1 MYYNTVTLSRDE
13 CHNSGVYIEPS
24 SNGALVSMPAIKG
37 SSPKFTSLVRSRRGI
52 LAGAVATVVLAGGVG
67 WYVFGRNNPQDSF
80 ITQEVVIGDVED
92 TVTAMGTLQP
102 LQFVDVG
109 TQVSGQLRKI
119 HVTYGEEVEQGQL
132 LAEIDPTIYES
143 RKGAT
148 EAQLQN
154 YQAQLAQRQAERV
167 LAQQQFERQK
177 ELLAANATSQDAF
190 DSAES
195 RLKVA
200 GAQITA
206 LQAQIRQSESTLKG
220 DTANLSYTKI
230 FAPMAGSVV
239 NVIAKQGQTLNANQT
254 APLILRVAD
263 LDTMTVYAQVS
274 EADVPKLKIGMR
286 AYFTTLGVSE
296 KRRYGTLRQIV
307 PTPEVVNNVVLYNCL
322 FDVENPEKDLL
333 PQMSAQ
339 VYFIVAEARDVPIV
353 SVSALRPA
361 SRPQRGATPSA
372 ETAAAGAPEGN
383 GPPPDGQRRRMRRG
397 PGGPQ
402 GGPPGAVGEGLH
414 FTVTVLENGERVE
427 RPVVVGAMNRLV
439 AEIKSGLKPGD
450 VVVMTAPADGA
461 ARPQQQRPGFPFGGG
476 MRFR

>member
-1 MYYNTVTLSRDE
+1 
-13 CHNSGVYIEPS
+13 
-24 SNGALVSMPAIKG
+24 MPA
-37 SSPKFTSLVRSRRGI
+37 PKLSTPKITSFARSRLGI
-52 LAGAVATVVLAGGVG
+52 AALALAALGVIGGGV
-67 WYVFGRNNPQDSF
+67 WFFTGRSNPQDAY
-80 ITQEVVIGDVED
+80 ITQEVVLGDVED

-119 HVTYGEEVEQGQL
+119 HVDYGEQVTQGQL
-132 LAEIDPTIYES
+132 LAELDPTIYES

-148 EAQLQN
+148 EASLQN
-154 YQAQLAQRQAERV
+154 FQAQLMQRQAERV

-195 RLKVA
+195 RLKVTT
-200 GAQITA
+200 AQISA
-206 LQAQIRQSESTLKG
+206 LQAQIRQTESTLKG

-230 FAPMAGSVV
+230 YAPMAGTVV
-239 NVIAKQGQTLNANQT
+239 NLIAKQGQTLNANQT
-254 APLILRVAD
+254 APLILRIAD

-286 AYFTTLGVSE
+286 AYFTTLGVSD

-339 VYFIVAEARDVPIV
+339 VYFVVSEAHNVPIV

-361 SRPQRGATPSA
+361 ARPSRPAPSA
-372 ETAAAGAPEGN
+372 DGAKEKPAAEVAAN
-383 GPPPDGQRRRMRRG
+383 GPPEPGASPPAAGERRRARGQGRGG
-397 PGGPQ
+397 PGRTAGD
-402 GGPPGAVGEGLH
+402 GMH
-414 FTVTVLENGERVE
+414 FTVTVLEDGERVQKE
-427 RPVVVGAMNRLV
+427 ITVGAMNRLV
-439 AEIKSGLKPGD
+439 AEVKTGLAPGD
-450 VVVMTAPADGA
+450 VVVMEAPAGGSG
-461 ARPQQQRPGFPFGGG
+461 PQQRPGGGLLGGPGGFPGGV
-476 MRFR
+476 RFR

>member
-1 MYYNTVTLSRDE
+1 M
-13 CHNSGVYIEPS
+13 
-24 SNGALVSMPAIKG
+24 AA
-37 SSPKFTSLVRSRRGI
+37 
-52 LAGAVATVVLAGGVG
+52 AVAAVVLIGGATWFFVG
-67 WYVFGRNNPQDSF
+67 RDSPEDSY
-80 ITQEVVIGDVED
+80 ITQEVVMGDVED
-92 TVTAMGTLQP
+92 TVTALGTLQP

-119 HVTYGEEVEQGQL
+119 HVTYGQEVKQGDL
-132 LAEIDPTIYES
+132 LAELDPTIYES

-154 YQAQLAQRQAERV
+154 LQAQAAQRQAERA

-200 GAQITA
+200 TAQISA
-206 LQAQIRQSESTLKG
+206 LAAQMRQSESTLKG

-230 FAPMAGSVV
+230 FAPMDGAVV
-239 NVIAKQGQTLNANQT
+239 NLIAKQGQTLNANQT
-254 APLILRVAD
+254 APLILRIAD
-263 LDTMTVYAQVS
+263 LNTMTVYAQVS

-322 FDVENPEKDLL
+322 FDVENPDKDLL

-339 VYFIVAEARDVPIV
+339 VYFLVAEARDVPIV

-361 SRPQRGATPSA
+361 NGPRQRP
-372 ETAAAGAPEGN
+372 AAAGANGN
-383 GPPPDGQRRRMRRG
+383 ASNGTDVAANSAPTPDANGAPPPGQRRRMRGGAGGR
-397 PGGPQ
+397 GGPAAN
-402 GGPPGAVGEGLH
+402 PSEGLH
-414 FTVTVLENGERVE
+414 FTVTVLEDGERVQ
-427 RPVVVGAMNRLV
+427 RDVVVGAMNRLV
-439 AEIKSGLKPGD
+439 AEIRSGLKAGD
-450 VVVMTAPADGA
+450 VVVMEAPEGGG
-461 ARPQQQRPGFPFGGG
+461 RQQQQRPGGGLLGGPGGG
-476 MRFR
+476 VRFR

>member
-1 MYYNTVTLSRDE
+1 MSAPKIPLS
-13 CHNSGVYIEPS
+13 
-24 SNGALVSMPAIKG
+24 
-37 SSPKFTSLVRSRRGI
+37 KFTALTRSRRGVI
-52 LAGAVATVVLAGGVG
+52 AGAVAAAVVAGGAG
-67 WYVFGRNNPQDSF
+67 WFFLGRETPANSF
-80 ITQEVVIGDVED
+80 ITQDVTLGDVED

-119 HVTYGEEVEQGQL
+119 NVTYGEQVTQGQL
-132 LAEIDPTIYES
+132 LAELDPTIYES

-154 YQAQLAQRQAERV
+154 YQAQLSQRQAERQ

-177 ELLAANATSQDAF
+177 DLLAANATSQDAF

-200 GAQITA
+200 TAQIAA
-206 LQAQIRQSESTLKG
+206 LQAQIKQSESTLKG

-230 FAPMAGSVV
+230 FAPMDGTVV
-239 NVIAKQGQTLNANQT
+239 NLIAKQGQTLNANQT

-286 AYFTTLGVSE
+286 AYFTTLGVSD

-322 FDVENPEKDLL
+322 FDVENPEGDLL

-339 VYFIVAEARDVPIV
+339 VYFIVAEARNVPIV

-361 SRPQRGATPSA
+361 SAGPRPAGPPGEAANGNAAPDTGAAPPAGERRRIRGAGGGPRG
-372 ETAAAGAPEGN
+372 AG
-383 GPPPDGQRRRMRRG
+383 G
-397 PGGPQ
+397 PGGETPN
-402 GGPPGAVGEGLH
+402 LH
-414 FTVTVLENGERVE
+414 FTVTVLEDGERVQ
-427 RPVVVGAMNRLV
+427 RDVTVGAMNRLV

-450 VVVMTAPADGA
+450 VVVMEA
-461 ARPQQQRPGFPFGGG
+461 AAGGQGQQQRPGSGPFGMGGMGPG

>member
-1 MYYNTVTLSRDE
+1 
-13 CHNSGVYIEPS
+13 
-24 SNGALVSMPAIKG
+24 MPA
-37 SSPKFTSLVRSRRGI
+37 PKLSTPKITSFVRSRPGMI
-52 LAGAVATVVLAGGVG
+52 SIAVLTAALVGGGA
-67 WYVFGRNNPQDSF
+67 WFFMGRTNPQDAF
-80 ITQEVVIGDVED
+80 ITQEVVMGDVED

-119 HVTYGEEVEQGQL
+119 NVDYGEAVAQGQL

-148 EAQLQN
+148 EASLQN
-154 YQAQLAQRQAERV
+154 FQAQLTQRQAERL

-195 RLKVA
+195 RLKVTT
-200 GAQITA
+200 AQIAA
-206 LQAQIRQSESTLKG
+206 LQAQIRQTESTLKG

-230 FAPMAGSVV
+230 FAPMAGQVV
-239 NVIAKQGQTLNANQT
+239 NLIAKQGQTLNANQT
-254 APLILRVAD
+254 APLILRIAD

-286 AYFTTLGVSE
+286 AYFTTLGISE

-339 VYFIVAEARDVPIV
+339 VYFVVSEAHNVPIV

-361 SRPQRGATPSA
+361 ARQPRQAVPADAAKPAASSGTDVAANGTPDA
-372 ETAAAGAPEGN
+372 GGTPPAAGE
-383 GPPPDGQRRRMRRG
+383 RRRARGQGG
-397 PGGPQ
+397 PGGRGPR
-402 GGPPGAVGEGLH
+402 GGTGGGDLH
-414 FTVTVLENGERVE
+414 DTVTVLEEGERVQKDITI
-427 RPVVVGAMNRLV
+427 GAMNRLV
-439 AEIKSGLKPGD
+439 AEVKSGLEPGD
-450 VVVMTAPADGA
+450 VVVMEAPAGGGSGQRQQGPGGGLLGGA
-461 ARPQQQRPGFPFGGG
+461 GGFGGG
-476 MRFR
+476 PRFR

>member
-1 MYYNTVTLSRDE
+1 
-13 CHNSGVYIEPS
+13 
-24 SNGALVSMPAIKG
+24 MPA
-37 SSPKFTSLVRSRRGI
+37 PKLSTPKITSFVRSRRGAMSI
-52 LAGAVATVVLAGGVG
+52 AVLAAVLAGGAA
-67 WYVFGRNNPQDSF
+67 WFFMGRTNPQNAF
-80 ITQEVVIGDVED
+80 ITQEVVMGDVED

-119 HVTYGEEVEQGQL
+119 NVDYGEAVAQGQL

-148 EAQLQN
+148 EASLQN
-154 YQAQLAQRQAERV
+154 FQAQLTQRQAERL

-195 RLKVA
+195 RLKVTT
-200 GAQITA
+200 AQIAA
-206 LQAQIRQSESTLKG
+206 LQAQIRQTESTLKG

-230 FAPMAGSVV
+230 FAPMAGQVV
-239 NVIAKQGQTLNANQT
+239 NLIAKQGQTLNANQT
-254 APLILRVAD
+254 APLILRIAD

-339 VYFIVAEARDVPIV
+339 VYFVVSEAHNVPIV

-361 SRPQRGATPSA
+361 ARQPRQAPPADAAKPATPNGTDVAANGTA
-372 ETAAAGAPEGN
+372 EAGGAPPAAGE
-383 GPPPDGQRRRMRRG
+383 RRRMRGQGGRG
-397 PGGPQ
+397 PGGRT
-402 GGPPGAVGEGLH
+402 AVDNLH
-414 FTVTVLENGERVE
+414 YTVTVLEDGERVQKDIT
-427 RPVVVGAMNRLV
+427 VGAMNRLV
-439 AEIKSGLKPGD
+439 AEVKSGLEPGD
-450 VVVMTAPADGA
+450 VVVMEAPAGGGG
-461 ARPQQQRPGFPFGGG
+461 QQQRPGGGLLGGPGGFGGG
-476 MRFR
+476 VRFR

>member
-1 MYYNTVTLSRDE
+1 MAASKL
-13 CHNSGVYIEPS
+13 
-24 SNGALVSMPAIKG
+24 
-37 SSPKFTSLVRSRRGI
+37 SSPKFTSLARSRRGL
-52 LAGAVATVVLAGGVG
+52 LAGAVAAIALIAGTA
-67 WYVFGRNNPQDSF
+67 WYFTGRESPQDAY
-80 ITQEVVIGDVED
+80 ITQEVVMGDVED

-119 HVTYGEEVEQGQL
+119 NVDYGDAVTPGQL

-148 EAQLQN
+148 EASLQN
-154 YQAQLAQRQAERV
+154 FQAQLLQRQAERL

-177 ELLAANATSQDAF
+177 ELLSANATSQDAF
-190 DSAES
+190 DSADS
-195 RLKVA
+195 RLKVTT
-200 GAQITA
+200 AQISA
-206 LQAQIRQSESTLKG
+206 LQAQIRQTESTLKG

-230 FAPMAGSVV
+230 FAPMAGQVV
-239 NVIAKQGQTLNANQT
+239 NLIAKQGQTLNANQT
-254 APLILRVAD
+254 APLILRIAD

-339 VYFIVAEARDVPIV
+339 VYFVVSEAHNVPLV

-361 SRPQRGATPSA
+361 SRPQRPAPADAAKGPAPSGTDVA
-372 ETAAAGAPEGN
+372 ANTAPDAAAAAPAAAGGE
-383 GPPPDGQRRRMRRG
+383 RRRQRG
-397 PGGPQ
+397 QGHGQ
-402 GGPPGAVGEGLH
+402 GGPDGRTASNNTH
-414 FTVTVLENGERVE
+414 FVVTVLEDGERVQKE
-427 RPVVVGAMNRLV
+427 IVIGAMNRLV
-439 AEIKSGLKPGD
+439 AEVKSGLAPGD
-450 VVVMTAPADGA
+450 VVVMEAPAGGTQ
-461 ARPQQQRPGFPFGGG
+461 RPQQQGGG
-476 MRFR
+476 LLGGPGGMPGGGGPRFR

>member
-1 MYYNTVTLSRDE
+1 MPFFQAVPPLLSR
-13 CHNSGVYIEPS
+13 
-24 SNGALVSMPAIKG
+24 L
-37 SSPKFTSLVRSRRGI
+37 LRSRRGVI
-52 LAGAVATVVLAGGVG
+52 VAGVAAIALAVGGIWFVLD
-67 WYVFGRNNPQDSF
+67 RDSAADSY

-92 TVTAMGTLQP
+92 TVTALGTLQP

-119 HVTYGEEVEQGQL
+119 HVTYGQEVKQGDL
-132 LAEIDPTIYES
+132 LAELDPTIYES

-154 YQAQLAQRQAERV
+154 YQAQLAQRQAERS
-167 LAQQQFERQK
+167 LAGLQFERQK

-200 GAQITA
+200 TAQIGA

-230 FAPMAGSVV
+230 FAPMDGTVV
-239 NVIAKQGQTLNANQT
+239 NLIAKQGQTLNANQT
-254 APLILRVAD
+254 APLIMRVAD

-286 AYFTTLGVSE
+286 AYFTTLGVSD

-339 VYFIVAEARDVPIV
+339 VYFLVAEAHNVPV
-353 SVSALRPA
+353 VTVSALRPQR
-361 SRPQRGATPSA
+361 RPPP
-372 ETAAAGAPEGN
+372 GAPAAEGAANGVAANSASEAN
-383 GPPPDGQRRRMRRG
+383 GPPPPSQRRRPRDGSAG
-397 PGGPQ
+397 PS
-402 GGPPGAVGEGLH
+402 GAPASGASEGMH
-414 FTVTVLENGERVE
+414 FTVTVLEDGERVQ
-427 RPVVVGAMNRLV
+427 RDVVVGAMNRLV
-439 AEIKSGLKPGD
+439 AEIKAGLQPGD
-450 VVVMTAPADGA
+450 VVVMEAPAGS
-461 ARPQQQRPGFPFGGG
+461 ARPQPQQGPGFPFGGG